1 MTKALCQ
8 RQSWGGF
15 RRRTSAAKA
24 AKTPDHGVA
33 AEAASFR
40 KLIPRLLLFSFLL
53 LASLPAW
60 ASWRISNFRT
70 TMDVSGNGS
79 AVVSERITVVFIGV
93 YHGIHR
99 TIPIDYPGPSG
110 ANYTLFLN
118 VTGVKDGDGNALKY
132 ELNRRGH
139 YRDIKIYIPGAV
151 NTTKTVEIDYELKN
165 PIRFFP
171 DHDELYWNVTGN
183 DWPVP
188 IDYASALV
196 MFPPNASGELRAQAF
211 TGVYGATEQGAS
223 AKINGANA
231 EFETNNPLPMRG
243 GLTIDVFLPK
253 GILQEPSQFTRSLW
267 FLESN
272 SIVLLPVAAF
282 VVMFVLWYSV
292 GRDPDPGMSVA
303 PMYEPPQSMTPA
315 EVGTLVDDAVN
326 PRDITCTLVDLAV
339 KGYLKIEEVKE
350 KHLLFSDR
358 DYVLHLV
365 KPREQWNALA
375 AHERVMLEHIF
386 GGGEQ
391 QVALSSL
398 KNHFYTAIP
407 RIKDDI
413 IYELKQKGMYSVDPE
428 SAHSYDA
435 IGIGILIAL
444 LVILHF
450 AIGWSPFDSAWSI
463 AAIAVSAVIVWLFA
477 RKMTAK
483 SLLGARTYVQVLG
496 FQDFMNRVDADR
508 LKRMPPDTFEKFL
521 PFAMALG
528 VEHRWAH
535 AFQGIVQNPPAWYTG
550 ADGYMFNPILF
561 TNNMSFMAS
570 QASSVFVSAPRASST
585 GSGFGGGFGGGGGF
599 SGGGFGGGGGGAF

>member
-1 MTKALCQ
+1 MACAARLKPRPFKTMPEP
-8 RQSWGGF
+8 SF
-15 RRRTSAAKA
+15 SAAYEA
-24 AKTPDHGVA
+24 TPL
-33 AEAASFR
+33 R
-40 KLIPRLLLFSFLL
+40 KLVLKSLVIPVLL
-53 LASLPAW
+53 LAALPAW

-70 TMDVSGNGS
+70 TMDVSKNGS
-79 AVVSERITVVFIGV
+79 AVVAERITLVFIGT

-110 ANYTLFLN
+110 TNYTLFLN
-118 VTGVKDGDGNALKY
+118 VTGVKDGEGNALKY
-132 ELNRRGH
+132 ELSRRGH

-151 NTTKTVEIDYELKN
+151 DTTKTVEIDYEVKN
-165 PIRFFP
+165 PVRYFP

-196 MFPPNASGELRAQAF
+196 MFPSSAAGELRAQAF

-223 AKINGANA
+223 TRVNGSSV

-243 GLTIDVFLPK
+243 GLTVDVFLPK
-253 GILQEPSQFTRSLW
+253 GILEEPSRFTRTLW

-272 SIVLLPVAAF
+272 SIVLLPVAAL

-292 GRDPDPGMSVA
+292 GRDPNPGMSVA
-303 PMYEPPQSMTPA
+303 PMYEPPKSMTPA

-339 KGYLKIEEVKE
+339 KGFLKIEEVKE

-358 DYVLHLV
+358 DYILHLL
-365 KPREQWNALA
+365 KPRDQWSGLA
-375 AHERVMLEHIF
+375 AHERVMLDNIF

-413 IYELKQKGMYSVDPE
+413 IYELKQKGMYTVDPE
-428 SAHSYDA
+428 SAHGYDA
-435 IGIGILIAL
+435 LGIAILIAL

-450 AIGWSPFDSAWSI
+450 AIGWSPFESAWSI
-463 AAIAVSAVIVWLFA
+463 VAIAVSAVIVWLFA

-483 SLLGARTYVQVLG
+483 SLQGARTYVQILG

-508 LKRMPPDTFEKFL
+508 LKRMPPDTFEKYL
-521 PFAMALG
+521 PYAMALG

-535 AFQGIVQNPPAWYTG
+535 AFQGIIQNPPTWYAG

-561 TNNMSFMAS
+561 TNNMAFMAS
-570 QASSVFVSAPRASST
+570 QAGSVFVSAPRASST
-585 GSGFGGGFGGGGGF
+585 GSGFGGGFGGGGGGF